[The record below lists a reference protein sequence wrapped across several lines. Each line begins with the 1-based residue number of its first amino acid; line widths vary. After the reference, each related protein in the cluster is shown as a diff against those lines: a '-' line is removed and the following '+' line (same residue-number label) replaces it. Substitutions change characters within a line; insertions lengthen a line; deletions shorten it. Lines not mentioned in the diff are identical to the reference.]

1 MAQASKFLMT
11 EEVGQKIADAINNL
25 PDAAAAESAK
35 AAAASAAQAATSQ
48 SIASGAATTAATY
61 AEKATENASAAKT
74 SADSAEAIA
83 QEVAATKTRV
93 LEAETNAKDAAA
105 SAAASE
111 AHAKT
116 SEENAAESTKNYK
129 LAESWAVGGTG
140 ERTGED
146 TDNSKYYATQAASS
160 KTAAA
165 SSASAAA
172 SSKTAAATSATAAAT
187 SASNAKTSAS
197 NADGYRTQAANSA
210 TAAATSATNAK
221 TSETNAAS
229 SATAAATSASNAK
242 TSETNAA
249 SSKTAAA
256 SSASAAASSETAAA
270 TSATNAKTSETNAAA
285 SATAA
290 AASAKEAASATTGV
304 KSLNSLQGD
313 LSVGFDESS
322 GDVYVEGESKTILG
336 SVLNWFKAN
345 IATIKS
351 AIGNATTSAAGLMTT
366 AQVTKLNGIAE
377 GATKTNIVNNL
388 TATTAGSALDAV
400 QGKALSDQIS
410 SLNSSLANKVSAMP
424 IMSSGNVDTLTS
436 NACVWINGYNAS
448 SFSGTLPYTNCHML
462 FVVID
467 ASAHGYITQF
477 AFGPNKST
485 NRTYT
490 VSTQK
495 WSAWVG
501 I

>member
-25 PDAAAAESAK
+25 PDATAAESAK

-105 SAAASE
+105 AAAASE

-165 SSASAAA
+165 
-172 SSKTAAATSATAAAT
+172 TSATA
-187 SASNAKTSAS
+187 
-197 NADGYRTQAANSA
+197 
-210 TAAATSATNAK
+210 
-221 TSETNAAS
+221 
-229 SATAAATSASNAK
+229 
-242 TSETNAA
+242 
-249 SSKTAAA
+249 
-256 SSASAAASSETAAA
+256 
-270 TSATNAKTSETNAAA
+270 AKTSETNAAA

-290 AASAKEAASATTGV
+290 AASAKEAASAITGV

-336 SVLNWFKAN
+336 SVLNWFKTN

-366 AQVTKLNGIAE
+366 TQVTKLNGIAE

-410 SLNSSLANKVSAMP
+410 SLNSSLTTRSSNLTKCKISNTDESNRLFLIDFEGELLGGAAGYVRVQFIVMTNQIVVNCKNSDGAWTKVA
-424 IMSSGNVDTLTS
+424 
-436 NACVWINGYNAS
+436 
-448 SFSGTLPYTNCHML
+448 
-462 FVVID
+462 
-467 ASAHGYITQF
+467 
-477 AFGPNKST
+477 
-485 NRTYT
+485 TYT
-490 VSTQK
+490 
-495 WSAWVG
+495 AN
-501 I
+501 